1 MKYFIIAGF
10 ATSICQVNT
19 NMKMI
24 SKQINLC
31 FNLYAG

>member
-24 SKQINLC
+24 SKQIK
-31 FNLYAG
+31 FMF

>member
-1 MKYFIIAGF
+1 MKYFIIAGV

-24 SKQINLC
+24 SKQIK
-31 FNLYAG
+31 FMF